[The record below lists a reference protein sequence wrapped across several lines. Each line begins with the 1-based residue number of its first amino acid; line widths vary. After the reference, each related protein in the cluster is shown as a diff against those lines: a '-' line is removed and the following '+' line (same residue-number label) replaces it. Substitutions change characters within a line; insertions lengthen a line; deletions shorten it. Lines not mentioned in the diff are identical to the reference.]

1 MSSFLDEVP
10 QVNGHTRPVACLSG
24 CELHDCNGALRLLLA
39 RGKGKATKSKWYAVE
54 PIASNFGLAFRLT
67 AAMGDK
73 LADGETDYVVLLDG
87 GNSSCTCK
95 GHAYSGGCS
104 HVSALL
110 HFHAQ
115 GRLPGR
121 AA

>member
-24 CELHDCNGALRLLLA
+24 CELHECNGVLRLQLV
-39 RGKGKATKSKWYAVE
+39 RGKGNATKVKWYAVE
-54 PIASNFGLAFRLT
+54 RIESDFGIAFRLQ

-73 LADGETDYVVLLDG
+73 LAGGETDYVVLLDG
-87 GNSSCTCK
+87 PDSSCTCK
-95 GHAYSGGCS
+95 GHTYSGGCS

-110 HFHAQ
+110 HFQAQ
-115 GRLPGR
+115 RRLPGR